1 MSSEMIRL
9 MRCRTRLMLAAGLI
23 ILLSI
28 VAVNMLLVSAPVVI
42 QIEGDT
48 FKVIEIPYSYTT
60 KDAYILLAAGLLG
73 GISISQILICIKASN
88 FAPSQV
94 KVIGKTDS
102 EPEPDTVIVSQD
114 QSNVDVILRALEGD
128 ERKAVKII
136 VENGGEILQNELVN
150 YLNFSKAKVSRILMN
165 LEKRN
170 IIAKRKYGLTNHIS
184 LADDIRGEIK

>member
-9 MRCRTRLMLAAGLI
+9 MRCRTRLVLAAGLI

-88 FAPSQV
+88 FAPSQI
-94 KVIGKTDS
+94 KVTEKTD
-102 EPEPDTVIVSQD
+102 PEPDTGTVSQD
-114 QSNVDVILRALEGD
+114 IRHVDVILRALEGD

-184 LADDIRGEIK
+184 LAEDIRGEVK

>member
-60 KDAYILLAAGLLG
+60 KDAYILLATGLLG
-73 GISISQILICIKASN
+73 GMSISQILICIKVSK
-88 FAPSQV
+88 FEPSQV
-94 KVIGKTDS
+94 KVTGKTV
-102 EPEPDTVIVSQD
+102 PELDTNTVSPEI
-114 QSNVDVILRALEGD
+114 SNVDVILRALEGD
-128 ERKAVKII
+128 ERKTVKII
-136 VENGGEILQNELVN
+136 VENGGEIFQNELVN

-184 LADDIRGEIK
+184 LADEIRGEIK

>member
-88 FAPSQV
+88 FAPSQI
-94 KVIGKTDS
+94 KVTGKTD
-102 EPEPDTVIVSQD
+102 PEPDTVTVSQD
-114 QSNVDVILRALEGD
+114 IRHVDVILRALEGD

-184 LADDIRGEIK
+184 LAEDIRGEIK

>member
-1 MSSEMIRL
+1 MSSEMMRL
-9 MRCRTRLMLAAGLI
+9 IRCRTRLMLAAGLI

-28 VAVNMLLVSAPVVI
+28 IAVNMLLVSAPLVI

-73 GISISQILICIKASN
+73 GISISQILICIKASK
-88 FAPSQV
+88 FAPSQI
-94 KVIGKTDS
+94 KVTEKTY
-102 EPEPDTVIVSQD
+102 PEPDTDTVSQD
-114 QSNVDVILRALEGD
+114 IRNVDMILRALEGD

-170 IIAKRKYGLTNHIS
+170 IIAKKKYGLTNHIS
-184 LADDIRGEIK
+184 LADDIRGEVK

>member
-1 MSSEMIRL
+1 MIRL
-9 MRCRTRLMLAAGLI
+9 LRFRTRLILATGLL

-60 KDAYILLAAGLLG
+60 KDAYILLAAGVLG
-73 GISISQILICIKASN
+73 GMSISQVLICIKVSK
-88 FAPSQV
+88 FEPSQV
-94 KVIGKTDS
+94 KVIGKTVS
-102 EPEPDTVIVSQD
+102 EPDTNTISPELRNVD
-114 QSNVDVILRALEGD
+114 VDVILRALVGD
-128 ERKAVKII
+128 ERKAVRII
-136 VENGGEILQNELVN
+136 VENGGEIFQNELVN

-184 LADDIRGEIK
+184 LAEDIRGEVK

>member
-1 MSSEMIRL
+1 M
-9 MRCRTRLMLAAGLI
+9 
-23 ILLSI
+23 
-28 VAVNMLLVSAPVVI
+28 
-42 QIEGDT
+42 
-48 FKVIEIPYSYTT
+48 
-60 KDAYILLAAGLLG
+60 
-73 GISISQILICIKASN
+73 
-88 FAPSQV
+88 
-94 KVIGKTDS
+94 
-102 EPEPDTVIVSQD
+102 
-114 QSNVDVILRALEGD
+114 DVILRALEGD

>member
-73 GISISQILICIKASN
+73 GISISQILICIKASK
-88 FAPSQV
+88 FAPSQI
-94 KVIGKTDS
+94 KVTEKTD
-102 EPEPDTVIVSQD
+102 PEPDTDTVSQD
-114 QSNVDVILRALEGD
+114 IRNVDMILRALEGD

-165 LEKRN
+165 LEKRK

>member
-42 QIEGDT
+42 QIEGET

-94 KVIGKTDS
+94 KVTGKTD
-102 EPEPDTVIVSQD
+102 PEPNTVIVSQD
-114 QSNVDVILRALEGD
+114 RSNVDVILRALEGD

>member
-1 MSSEMIRL
+1 

-42 QIEGDT
+42 QIEGET

-94 KVIGKTDS
+94 KVTGKTD
-102 EPEPDTVIVSQD
+102 PEPNTVIVSQD
-114 QSNVDVILRALEGD
+114 RSNVDVILRALEGD

>member
-88 FAPSQV
+88 FAPSQI
-94 KVIGKTDS
+94 KVTEKAV
-102 EPEPDTVIVSQD
+102 PEPDTNTVSQD
-114 QSNVDVILRALEGD
+114 IRHVDVILRALEGD

>member
-88 FAPSQV
+88 FAPSKI
-94 KVIGKTDS
+94 KVTEKTA
-102 EPEPDTVIVSQD
+102 PELVTVSQD

-136 VENGGEILQNELVN
+136 VENGGVILQNELVN

-184 LADDIRGEIK
+184 LAEDIRGEVK

>member
-1 MSSEMIRL
+1 MSSEMMRL
-9 MRCRTRLMLAAGLI
+9 IRCRTRLMLATGLI

-28 VAVNMLLVSAPVVI
+28 IAVNMLLVSAPVVI

-73 GISISQILICIKASN
+73 GISTSQILICIKASK
-88 FAPSQV
+88 FVPSQI
-94 KVIGKTDS
+94 KVIEKTD
-102 EPEPDTVIVSQD
+102 PGPDTDTVSRD
-114 QSNVDVILRALEGD
+114 IRNVDMILRALEGD

-184 LADDIRGEIK
+184 LADDIRGEVK

>member
-1 MSSEMIRL
+1 MSSEMMRL
-9 MRCRTRLMLAAGLI
+9 IRCRTRLMLAAGLI

-28 VAVNMLLVSAPVVI
+28 IAVNMLLVSAPVVI

-73 GISISQILICIKASN
+73 GISISQILICIKASK
-88 FAPSQV
+88 FAPSQI
-94 KVIGKTDS
+94 KVTGKTY
-102 EPEPDTVIVSQD
+102 PEPDTNTVSPD
-114 QSNVDVILRALEGD
+114 IRNVDMILRALEGD

-136 VENGGEILQNELVN
+136 VESGGEILQNELVN

-184 LADDIRGEIK
+184 LADDIRGEVK